1 MRAGNNWVKK
11 RIFSFV
17 NLQKIKHV
25 LSNRDGKR
33 FWIFRI
39 ERDLHISL
47 LCLPLEFN
55 IFINDEGDSN
65 SDESKVPASHEHDG
79 DTADGP
85 QDREGP
91 VVELEAW
98 SPVWCLE
105 QGEKS
110 AGHINEAIT
119 HQEKHAGKRSE

>member
-55 IFINDEGDSN
+55 IFINDERDSN
-65 SDESKVPASHEHDG
+65 RDQGKIPTSHEHDG

-85 QDREGP
+85 EDREGP

-98 SPVWCLE
+98 PPVWRLE
-105 QGEKS
+105 QSLER
-110 AGHINEAIT
+110 AREVDEPVA
-119 HQEKHAGKRSE
+119 HQEEHG